1 MLSPYNRSK
10 SDERKPLPP
19 KLAALLRE
27 SWWLALVAVALYVV
41 LVLVSYD
48 KLDPA
53 WSHSSPITEVHN
65 LGGYVGAWLA
75 DILLYI
81 FGISAYWWAVFFLFA
96 TWWGYKRIDSVS

>member
-53 WSHSSPITEVHN
+53 WSRSSPVTEVHN
-65 LGGYVGAWLA
+65 LGGYVGARLA
-75 DILLYI
+75 DILL
-81 FGISAYWWAVFFLFA
+81 
-96 TWWGYKRIDSVS
+96 